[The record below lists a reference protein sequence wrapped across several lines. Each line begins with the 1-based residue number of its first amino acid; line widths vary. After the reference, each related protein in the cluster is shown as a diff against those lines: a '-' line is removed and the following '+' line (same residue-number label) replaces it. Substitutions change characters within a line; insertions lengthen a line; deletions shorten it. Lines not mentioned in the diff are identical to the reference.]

1 MKLKNILYSSAVV
14 AVAALFTACSD
25 IDENERFEYVKPASV
40 NRAVLI
46 EDFTG
51 RTVFTALTELKSS
64 KVSSSSMARITSSL
78 LVCTA
83 DRSDSRAAR
92 NM

>member
-46 EDFTG
+46 EASG
-51 RTVFTALTELKSS
+51 Y
-64 KVSSSSMARITSSL
+64 
-78 LVCTA
+78 
-83 DRSDSRAAR
+83 
-92 NM
+92 